1 MNSKDKEILMGIIAF
16 ALLLIYAFTL
26 GKIIISVYNWNPQT
40 GEFIINSNILWIV
53 NILGGLV
60 SAVVIGNLALAGTG
74 GTPETQVREMIKAY
88 GAGLMRATVW
98 TYIII
103 WLLIGTA
110 TFYIGVIRSPDVSE
124 PLNAMGKSWLGIL
137 VGAAY
142 AWFGIKKQGDI
153 R

>member
-1 MNSKDKEILMGIIAF
+1 MNSKEKEILMGILAI

-26 GKIIISVYNWNPQT
+26 GRIILSVYSWTQQD
-40 GEFIINSNILWIV
+40 GEFIINSNIMWAV

-88 GAGLMRATVW
+88 GAGLMKATVW

-103 WLLIGTA
+103 WLLVGA
-110 TFYIGVIRSPDVSE
+110 ASFYVGVIKCPDVSE
-124 PLNAMGKSWLGIL
+124 QLNAMGKSWLGIL
-137 VGAAY
+137 VGALY
-142 AWFGIKKQGDI
+142 AWFGIKKA
-153 R
+153 